1 MPLAEGDGTERQIRV
16 LVASRPKLMR
26 EITSDTASASEG
38 KHHRDGGPYKS

>member
-1 MPLAEGDGTERQIRV
+1 MPLAEGGWHERQIRV
-16 LVASRPKLMR
+16 LVAIAPSLMR